1 MKLRLAPTLVLAF
14 AAFAIPG
21 GVSGSAMAEPAVEL
35 RLATLAPSGSS
46 WMKVFNAWNLTVKEQ
61 TDNTLELRFYDGG
74 SQGDERDFVRKMR
87 AGQMDGAALTTTGLG
102 MLVRQVL
109 VLSVPGV
116 IEEYEQL
123 DSVRAELGGRFEK
136 MFETEGYTL
145 LGWGDVGKTRLFSME
160 KIDRPS
166 DIKKLRP
173 WVWKDDLIFAEFLKV
188 VGANPVRLG
197 VPEVYPALQTRMV
210 DTLPASALAAVSLQW
225 YTRLKYLSKRNS
237 GIIVGATII
246 RTDKFEA
253 LTEDQQNVL
262 ASTGIRAHKAL
273 NRSIRRDDDKSYA
286 TVLKRGLTA
295 VDTSEHQ
302 AEWEEA
308 GRQVRERLTGRVY
321 PKSLLDAVIA
331 AAGNQE

>member
-1 MKLRLAPTLVLAF
+1 
-14 AAFAIPG
+14 
-21 GVSGSAMAEPAVEL
+21 MAEPAVEL

-61 TDNTLELRFYDGG
+61 TGNTLKLRFYDGG

-160 KIDRPS
+160 QIERPS

-173 WVWKDDLIFAEFLKV
+173 WVWKDDPIFAEFLKV

-197 VPEVYPALQTRMV
+197 VPEVYPALQTGMV

-225 YTRLKYLSKRNS
+225 YTRLKYISKRNS
-237 GIIVGATII
+237 GIIVGATIV

-331 AAGNQE
+331 AAGSQE

>member
-1 MKLRLAPTLVLAF
+1 
-14 AAFAIPG
+14 
-21 GVSGSAMAEPAVEL
+21 MAEPAVEL

-136 MFETEGYTL
+136 MFEAEGYTL

-160 KIDRPS
+160 KIERPS

-321 PKSLLDAVIA
+321 PKSLLDAVIT

>member
-1 MKLRLAPTLVLAF
+1 
-14 AAFAIPG
+14 
-21 GVSGSAMAEPAVEL
+21 MAEPAVEL

-145 LGWGDVGKTRLFSME
+145 LGWGDVGKTRLFSTE
-160 KIDRPS
+160 QIERPS

-173 WVWKDDLIFAEFLKV
+173 WVWKDDPIFAEFLKV

-197 VPEVYPALQTRMV
+197 VPEVYPALQTGMV

-225 YTRLKYLSKRNS
+225 YTRLKYISKRNS
-237 GIIVGATII
+237 RIIVGATII

-273 NRSIRRDDDKSYA
+273 NRSIRRDDDKSYT

-302 AEWEEA
+302 AGWEEA
-308 GRQVRERLTGRVY
+308 GQQVRERLTVRVY

>member
-1 MKLRLAPTLVLAF
+1 
-14 AAFAIPG
+14 
-21 GVSGSAMAEPAVEL
+21 
-35 RLATLAPSGSS
+35 
-46 WMKVFNAWNLTVKEQ
+46 MKVFNAWNLTIKEQ
-61 TDNTLELRFYDGG
+61 TDNTVTLRFYDGG

-102 MLVRQVL
+102 ILVRQVL

-123 DSVRAELGGRFEK
+123 DSVRAELGGRFEE
-136 MFETEGYTL
+136 MFDAEGYTL

-160 KIDRPS
+160 KVERPS

-173 WVWKDDLIFAEFLKV
+173 WVWKDDVIFAEFLKV
-188 VGANPVRLG
+188 IGANPVRLG

-225 YTRLKYLSKRNS
+225 YTRLKYMSKRNS

-286 TVLKRGLTA
+286 TVLKRGITA

-308 GRQVRERLTGRVY
+308 GQRVRERLTGRVY

-331 AAGNQE
+331 AAGKQE

>member
-1 MKLRLAPTLVLAF
+1 
-14 AAFAIPG
+14 
-21 GVSGSAMAEPAVEL
+21 MAEPAVEL

-160 KIDRPS
+160 QIERPS

-173 WVWKDDLIFAEFLKV
+173 WVWKDDPIFAEFLKV
-188 VGANPVRLG
+188 VGASPVRLG

-225 YTRLKYLSKRNS
+225 YTRLKYISKRNS

-295 VDTSEHQ
+295 VDTSEHR

-308 GRQVRERLTGRVY
+308 GQQVRERLTGRVY

>member
-1 MKLRLAPTLVLAF
+1 M
-14 AAFAIPG
+14 
-21 GVSGSAMAEPAVEL
+21 
-35 RLATLAPSGSS
+35 
-46 WMKVFNAWNLTVKEQ
+46 
-61 TDNTLELRFYDGG
+61 
-74 SQGDERDFVRKMR
+74 
-87 AGQMDGAALTTTGLG
+87 
-102 MLVRQVL
+102 
-109 VLSVPGV
+109 
-116 IEEYEQL
+116 
-123 DSVRAELGGRFEK
+123 
-136 MFETEGYTL
+136 
-145 LGWGDVGKTRLFSME
+145 
-160 KIDRPS
+160 
-166 DIKKLRP
+166 
-173 WVWKDDLIFAEFLKV
+173 
-188 VGANPVRLG
+188 
-197 VPEVYPALQTRMV
+197 
-210 DTLPASALAAVSLQW
+210 
-225 YTRLKYLSKRNS
+225 SKRNS

-253 LTEDQQNVL
+253 LSEDQQNVL

>member
-1 MKLRLAPTLVLAF
+1 
-14 AAFAIPG
+14 
-21 GVSGSAMAEPAVEL
+21 MAEPAVEL

-46 WMKVFNAWNLTVKEQ
+46 WMKVFNAWNLTIKEQ
-61 TDNTLELRFYDGG
+61 TDNTLKLRFYDGG
-74 SQGDERDFVRKMR
+74 SQGDERDFVRKIR
-87 AGQMDGAALTTTGLG
+87 AGQLDGAALTTTGLG
-102 MLVRQVL
+102 ILVRQVL
-109 VLSVPGV
+109 VLSAPGV
-116 IEEYEQL
+116 IEDYEQL

-136 MFETEGYTL
+136 MFDAEGYTL

-160 KIDRPS
+160 KIERPS

-173 WVWKDDLIFAEFLKV
+173 WAWKDDLIFPEFLKV

-210 DTLPASALAAVSLQW
+210 DTLPASALAAVALQW
-225 YTRLKYLSKRNS
+225 YTRLKYMSKRNS

-295 VDTSEHQ
+295 VDTSEHE
-302 AEWEEA
+302 AEWDDVSK
-308 GRQVRERLTGRVY
+308 QVRERLTGRVY

-331 AAGNQE
+331 AAGKQE

>member
-1 MKLRLAPTLVLAF
+1 
-14 AAFAIPG
+14 
-21 GVSGSAMAEPAVEL
+21 MAEPAVEL

-61 TDNTLELRFYDGG
+61 TDNTVTLRFYDGG

-160 KIDRPS
+160 KIERPS

-173 WVWKDDLIFAEFLKV
+173 WVWKDDPIFAEFLKV

-197 VPEVYPALQTRMV
+197 VPEVYPALQTGMV

-225 YTRLKYLSKRNS
+225 YTRLKYMSKRNS

-331 AAGNQE
+331 AAGSQE